1 MGCNDCVTIS
11 IYSYDATIYINI
23 PVLSDACAQRVGV
36 AQLLLTA
43 NVVDNAYNALNGILH
58 LLNCGEIRLGLD
70 DVSWAV
76 EQEIDKAGVHINYSG
91 RGYSAYARIRRPE
104 KVTCDRCT
112 DRGHCPEHIR
122 GAACVAER

>member
-1 MGCNDCVTIS
+1 MELKHKLIRYRLMERHRELVRGGDF
-11 IYSYDATIYINI
+11 DM
-23 PVLSDACAQRVGV
+23 QV
-36 AQLLLTA
+36 AKR
-43 NVVDNAYNALNGILH
+43 ILH

-104 KVTCDRCT
+104 KVTCDRCS

-122 GAACVAER
+122 GAACAADREGATQ